1 VGLPQRRCEA
11 CRFWDEIVQEHYH
24 EKKRTGYCRFHA
36 PGRSTL
42 YTDSSQAFFPTTL
55 SDDWCGQW
63 QDNSALPVQER
74 KKGDLLSAE
83 EAGAWVG
90 LHPATLRK
98 LACQREITSFKVR
111 GALRF
116 KKEDLEGLIV
126 ERPAQKA
133 K

>member
-1 VGLPQRRCEA
+1 MGLPKRKCDG
-11 CRFWDEIVQEHYH
+11 CRFWDEL
-24 EKKRTGYCRFHA
+24 KNPAMKNKGYCRKGLPQVDPSA
-36 PGRSTL
+36 
-42 YTDSSQAFFPTTL
+42 QWPTTN

-63 QDNSALPVQER
+63 EDNSSLPVQER

-133 K
+133 E